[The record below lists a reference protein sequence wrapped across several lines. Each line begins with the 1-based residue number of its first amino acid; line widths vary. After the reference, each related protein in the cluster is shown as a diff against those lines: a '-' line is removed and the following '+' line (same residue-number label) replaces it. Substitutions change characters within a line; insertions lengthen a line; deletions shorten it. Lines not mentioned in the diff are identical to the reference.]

1 MDVFSSN
8 ICIQNQFV
16 GLIRSNNAMTWKE
29 RKNVL
34 YQECKSHFFFHHGA
48 TATFEYVLTLL
59 GLLNLLKAKMDGD
72 SLQVSKPEGNH
83 LYRNSGGWCCFAI
96 HCSAA
101 CTGLVTKGFVIAMP
115 TFHAFFITHGR
126 TATVIVY
133 PIGWIARFLSV
144 YVCVHT
150 IIIQSVHTVLGLG
163 SIEEKSG

>member
-1 MDVFSSN
+1 M
-8 ICIQNQFV
+8 Q
-16 GLIRSNNAMTWKE
+16 WPEKKE
-29 RKNVL
+29 ENVL

-48 TATFEYVLTLL
+48 TATFEYYHVLTLL